1 MPWQRMDTGNWRC
14 AETAAGQFHE
24 IRRGKEMLNSRLCG
38 KLGIEFPLFAFS
50 HCRDVVAEVTNAGG
64 FGVLGAVGLNPEKLD
79 VELTWINERVNGKPF
94 GIDLLIPQNM
104 VGKDS
109 DSDDAELQ
117 GSVPVEHRKFVA
129 NLLERH
135 GIDSSDVWTGKYD
148 DRDSS
153 FMRESGAAKMLEIA
167 FKYPIKMFVNALGV
181 PPASIISEAHSRGIL
196 VGALTGSRRHAVKHA
211 QAGVDVLVAA
221 GGEAGGHCGEI
232 STMVLVPEVIQA
244 VQDYDNID
252 VLAAGGIAT
261 GRQMAACMAMGAAGV
276 WCGSVWL
283 TTTEAETTPTVKEKM
298 LEASSANTVR
308 SRSRTGKPTRQ
319 LQSAWSDAWGAKGAP
334 DPLPMPLQ
342 GILTRPAMAKV
353 DKLAEAGHEGAKE
366 IAAYFVGQCVGLMN
380 TEQSVRSVV
389 YDFMKDYAE
398 AVERLSATLADQ
410 APAVAHHG

>member
-1 MPWQRMDTGNWRC
+1 M
-14 AETAAGQFHE
+14 
-24 IRRGKEMLNSRLCG
+24 NSRLCR

-64 FGVLGAVGLNPEKLD
+64 FGVLGAVGLNPAKLA
-79 VELTWINERVNGKPF
+79 VELNWISERVNGKPF
-94 GIDLLIPQNM
+94 GIDLLIPQSM
-104 VGKDS
+104 VGR
-109 DSDDAELQ
+109 DSDDAELNK
-117 GSVPVEHRKFVA
+117 SIPETHRKFVA
-129 NLLERH
+129 DLLEKH

-153 FMRESGAAKMLEIA
+153 FMRESGAAQMLDIA
-167 FKYPIKMFVNALGV
+167 FQYPIRMFVNALGV
-181 PPASIISEAHSRGIL
+181 PPASIISEAHARGIV

-211 QAGVDVLVAA
+211 MAGVDVLVAA

-244 VQDYDNID
+244 VQGYDNVD

-283 TTTEAETTPTVKEKM
+283 TSTEAETTPAVKEKM
-298 LEASSANTVR
+298 LKASSANTAR

-319 LQSAWSDAWGAKGAP
+319 LQSAWSDAWGASEAP

-342 GILTRPAMAKV
+342 GILARPAMAKV
-353 DKLAEAGHEGAKE
+353 DKLAEAGHEGAKK

-380 TEQSVRSVV
+380 TEQSVRSIV
-389 YDFMKDYAE
+389 YDFKADFAE
-398 AVERLSATLADQ
+398 SVERLSTTLADD
-410 APAVAHHG
+410 ASARHA